1 MTNQKLFT
9 KPIHIELSQVFS
21 STYEL
26 HKPDK
31 KLDYVKHFKHY
42 CSLPQSI
49 KVEAT
54 KPESSKPELDSE
66 EGLPLLL
73 KAIIEGFVDGV
84 LIITTNQELFHANE
98 CGRRMCSQISQGKSP
113 INSIP
118 QPIWRVCE
126 SLIDS
131 RELFSDRKLI
141 IEAEI
146 KVNKSVNFRVRVRW
160 LTLELSR
167 NPYLLVTLE
176 DKHQSTQNSAI
187 TDAIKYGLSHREK
200 EVWLLKK
207 ANLTYEEI
215 AQQLYI
221 SINTVKKHL
230 KSIYAKQKQLMQYQN

>member
-1 MTNQKLFT
+1 MTNQQLLT
-9 KPIHIELSQVFS
+9 KTIGIDVNQVADS
-21 STYEL
+21 SSE
-26 HKPDK
+26 
-31 KLDYVKHFKHY
+31 
-42 CSLPQSI
+42 
-49 KVEAT
+49 EAT
-54 KPESSKPELDSE
+54 KPETSKPELNSD
-66 EGLPLLL
+66 EGLPLLI

-84 LIITTNQELFHANE
+84 LILTTNQDWFHANE

-118 QPIWRVCE
+118 EPIWRVCQ

-131 RELFSDRKLI
+131 REWLGDRKLI

-146 KVNKSVNFRVRVRW
+146 QVNKSVEFRVRVRW

-167 NPYLLVTLE
+167 DPYLLVTLE
-176 DKHQSTQNSAI
+176 NKHQSTKNSAI
-187 TDAIKYGLSHREK
+187 TDVINYGLSQRQE

-230 KSIYAKQKQLMQYQN
+230 KKIYAKQKQLMQHQH

>member
-1 MTNQKLFT
+1 MTNQQLLT
-9 KPIHIELSQVFS
+9 KPIGIDINQVADS

-31 KLDYVKHFKHY
+31 KLDYVKHYF
-42 CSLPQSI
+42 SSPQSI
-49 KVEAT
+49 KPEAT
-54 KPESSKPELDSE
+54 KPESSKPELDSK

-118 QPIWRVCE
+118 QPIWRVCQ

-131 RELFSDRKLI
+131 RELFGDRKLI

-146 KVNKSVNFRVRVRW
+146 NVNKSVNFRVRVRW
-160 LTLELSR
+160 LTLDLSR
-167 NPYLLVTLE
+167 DPYLLVTLE
-176 DKHQSTQNSAI
+176 NKHQSTKNSAI
-187 TDAIKYGLSHREK
+187 TDVINYGLSEREQ
-200 EVWLLKK
+200 EVWLLRK
-207 ANLTYEEI
+207 ANFTYEEI

-230 KSIYAKQKQLMQYQN
+230 KSIYAKQKQLMQHQH

>member
-1 MTNQKLFT
+1 MTNQKLLT
-9 KPIHIELSQVFS
+9 KPICIDVNQVYS

-31 KLDYVKHFKHY
+31 KIDYVKHYF
-42 CSLPQSI
+42 SSPQSI
-49 KVEAT
+49 KAEAT

-73 KAIIEGFVDGV
+73 KAILEGFVDGV
-84 LIITTNQELFHANE
+84 LILTTNQELFHANE

-118 QPIWRVCE
+118 QPIWRVCQ

-131 RELFSDRKLI
+131 REWFSDRKLI

-146 KVNKSVNFRVRVRW
+146 QVNKSVNFRVRVRW
-160 LTLELSR
+160 LKLELSR
-167 NPYLLVTLE
+167 EPYLLVTLE
-176 DKHQSTQNSAI
+176 NKHQSTKHSAM
-187 TDAIKYGLSHREK
+187 TDAIKYGLSDREK
-200 EVWLLKK
+200 EVWLLRK

-230 KSIYAKQKQLMQYQN
+230 KSIYAKQK

>member
-1 MTNQKLFT
+1 MTNQKLLT
-9 KPIHIELSQVFS
+9 KPICIDVNQVAAS
-21 STYEL
+21 STSEL

-31 KLDYVKHFKHY
+31 KLDSVKHY
-42 CSLPQSI
+42 LSLPQSI
-49 KVEAT
+49 KEEAT

-84 LIITTNQELFHANE
+84 LILNTNKKLFHANE
-98 CGRRMCSQISQGKSP
+98 SGRRMCSQISQGKSP

-118 QPIWRVCE
+118 QAIWRVCE

-131 RELFSDRKLI
+131 RELFGDRKLI
-141 IEAEI
+141 LEAEI
-146 KVNKSVNFRVRVRW
+146 NVDKSVKFRVRVRW

-167 NPYLLVTLE
+167 DPYLLFTLE
-176 DKHQSTQNSAI
+176 DKHQSTKNSAI

-207 ANLTYEEI
+207 ANFTYEEI
-215 AQQLYI
+215 AQQLCI

-230 KSIYAKQKQLMQYQN
+230 KNIYAKQKEVMQY